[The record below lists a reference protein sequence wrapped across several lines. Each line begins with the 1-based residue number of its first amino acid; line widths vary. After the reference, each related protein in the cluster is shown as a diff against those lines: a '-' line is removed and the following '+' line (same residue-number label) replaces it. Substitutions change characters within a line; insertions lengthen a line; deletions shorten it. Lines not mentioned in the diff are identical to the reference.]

1 MLEHKAFWEVK
12 QKNMN
17 LKEATDSRRLQLN
30 ELEEIKKNKAYDNAW
45 IYKETTKVTHDKRIS
60 RKEYKVG

>member
-30 ELEEIKKNKAYDNAW
+30 ELEEIKKNKAYDNA
-45 IYKETTKVTHDKRIS
+45 
-60 RKEYKVG
+60 